1 MKTTIKILIL
11 FFVLGLVNL
20 SSAQNPKFERDSN
33 GINLENFDLTKKE
46 LRKSY
51 KQANHYLEIEK
62 VDEALRLFAK
72 LAINDP
78 SNSNFIYHVGL
89 CYYQKGN
96 YPAAK
101 DFFEIASEC
110 TSKRYRDNAL
120 ERNAPLEVLDY
131 LEEMNKNFGNNK

>member
-1 MKTTIKILIL
+1 M
-11 FFVLGLVNL
+11 
-20 SSAQNPKFERDSN
+20 
-33 GINLENFDLTKKE
+33 NLENFDLTRKE

-51 KQANHYLEIEK
+51 NQANRYLEIDK

-78 SNSNFIYHVGL
+78 SNSNLIYHVGL
-89 CYYQKGN
+89 CYYQNGN

-120 ERNAPLEVLDY
+120 ERNAPLEVFEYLDKM
-131 LEEMNKNFGNNK
+131 E